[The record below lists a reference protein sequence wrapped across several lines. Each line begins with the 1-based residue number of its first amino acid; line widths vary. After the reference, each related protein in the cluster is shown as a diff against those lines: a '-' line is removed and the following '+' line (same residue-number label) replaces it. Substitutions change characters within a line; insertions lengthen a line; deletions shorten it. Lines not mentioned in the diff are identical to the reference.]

1 MFRSTGFRFI
11 AVGLLALLMFI
22 PLNLVSTIINDR
34 ANYSRQTVSDISEEW
49 GGRQQLSGPVLVIP
63 VTEDVTY
70 DRRRE
75 AVDAVTGL
83 TLRDDDGKTIFEH
96 YEETV
101 TEDRQPVFLFPEALD
116 ITVDTTSQ
124 TRARGIFAVPVY
136 TAHSDISFTFDTSL
150 ASDAL
155 SGDEVLHWSDAELE
169 VRLTSNKALRGEAV
183 LMVADRTIPL
193 EPLSLGNQSASS
205 GVMAEVGDP
214 RSIDTYDLSLTL
226 NGARHI
232 AATATGRTTRLTISS
247 DWPDPSF
254 FGSFLPDARTVT
266 DTGFEASWTVPHL
279 ARALPQVSRERLDGL
294 ARKSASMGV
303 RFLTPNDF
311 YQKAYRSARY
321 GLLFIGLT
329 FLTILLL
336 DRNGATPTHPVQYL
350 MVGLAQSVFVLLM
363 AAYAEQIGFGA
374 AYAVSATATIGLL
387 TIFGATAL
395 KLGNRATT
403 LAAMLII
410 VYLVLYLI
418 LQSAD
423 YALLAGSTL
432 AFVALAGT
440 MWITR
445 NEDWHGPEREPRRW
459 FKRRTSDAPQ
469 TAS

>member
-22 PLNLVSTIINDR
+22 PLNLVSSIINDR
-34 ANYSRQTVSDISEEW
+34 ANYSRQTVSSISDEW
-49 GGRQQLSGPVLVIP
+49 GGAQQLSGPVLVIP

-83 TLRDDDGKTIFEH
+83 TLRDDDGKTIYEH

-101 TEDRQPVFLFPEALD
+101 TENRSPVYLFPEDLD
-116 ITVDTTSQ
+116 IALNTTSQ
-124 TRARGIFAVPVY
+124 TRARGIFEVPVY
-136 TAHSDISFTFDTSL
+136 TAQSEISFSFDTGL
-150 ASDAL
+150 AGPAL
-155 SGDEVLHWSDAELE
+155 TGGEVLHWNDAQLELG
-169 VRLTSNKALRGEAV
+169 LTSNRALRGEAV
-183 LMVADRTIPL
+183 LTAADRTIPL
-193 EPLSLGNQSASS
+193 EPLSSRNQTVS
-205 GVMAEVGDP
+205 GGILAELGDP
-214 RSIDTYDLSLTL
+214 RTIGTYRLALTL

-232 AATATGRTTRLTISS
+232 AATATGRTTRLSIAS

-254 FGSFLPDARTVT
+254 FGSFLPDARSVT
-266 DTGFEASWTVPHL
+266 DEGFEASWSVPHL
-279 ARALPQVSRERLDGL
+279 ARALPQVSREPLDSL

-374 AYAVSATATIGLL
+374 AYAVSAAATIGLL
-387 TIFGATAL
+387 TVFGATAL
-395 KLGNRATT
+395 KLGKRAST
-403 LAAMLII
+403 LAGMLIV
-410 VYLVLYLI
+410 VYAVLYLI

-440 MWITR
+440 MWLTR

-459 FKRRTSDAPQ
+459 FKRRAPEAPQ
-469 TAS
+469 PSS

>member
-22 PLNLVSTIINDR
+22 PLNLVSSIINDR
-34 ANYSRQTVSDISEEW
+34 ANYSRQSVTSISNEW
-49 GGRQQLSGPVLVIP
+49 GGAQQLSGPVLVIP

-75 AVDAVTGL
+75 AVDSVTGL
-83 TLRDDDGKTIFEH
+83 SLRDEDGKTIYEH
-96 YEETV
+96 FEETV
-101 TEDRQPVFLFPEALD
+101 TEDRPPVYLFPESLD
-116 ITVDTTSQ
+116 ISLNTTSQ
-124 TRARGIFAVPVY
+124 IRARGIFEVPVY
-136 TAHSDISFTFDTSL
+136 TAQSEISFTFDTSL
-150 ASDAL
+150 ASPAL
-155 SGDEVLHWSDAELE
+155 TGEEVLHWNDAQLE
-169 VRLTSNKALRGEAV
+169 VGLTSNRALRGEAI
-183 LMVADRTIPL
+183 LTASDRTIPL
-193 EPLSLGNQSASS
+193 EPLSSRSQSVS
-205 GVMAEVGDP
+205 GGILAELGDP
-214 RSIDTYDLSLTL
+214 RTIENYRLALTL

-232 AATATGRTTRLTISS
+232 AATATGRTTRLSISS

-254 FGSFLPDARTVT
+254 FGSFLPDARSVN
-266 DTGFEASWTVPHL
+266 DEGFEASWSVPHL
-279 ARALPQVSRERLDGL
+279 ARALPQVSREPLDSL

-374 AYAVSATATIGLL
+374 AYAVSAAATIGLL
-387 TIFGATAL
+387 TVFGATAL
-395 KLGNRATT
+395 KLGKRAST
-403 LAAMLII
+403 LAGMLIV
-410 VYLVLYLI
+410 VYAVLYLI

-440 MWITR
+440 MWLTR

-459 FKRRTSDAPQ
+459 FKRRAPEAPQ
-469 TAS
+469 PSS